1 MNNAMEEI
9 ANKPKQQRLR
19 KHTREPDKLRP
30 HKFTHN
36 SFAILRLLN
45 DYRFLTTSMLLKL
58 MPCSERRTYEHLQ
71 LLYHDGLIQRFA
83 FYNFRFPGEN
93 IHYLDNPRA
102 LDMYAA
108 ATGAPPEELD
118 YATVRYNREREY
130 FKLTDPKFAIRMI
143 GQMRFVQ
150 HELMVSRFHTCL
162 DLACRKSNGQSILQ
176 DWRQG
181 GALRNKV
188 RVPKMTKDENGKYY
202 EAEKEESLPHEPDAF
217 FTLLFPAREQDAEL
231 SFFYEADRG
240 TMNSED
246 MIRKFRSHFHYVV
259 KQRRHVEEYG
269 VPSIRAVLIEAHK
282 AKHPEKMDRASELRR
297 LAADPRVSG
306 QKPSRFFL
314 ITPSAYLITKEQPD
328 EFADKPQKPLPYFL
342 SRPEI
347 ILQEKIWA
355 PPAGIDIKHSLLYA
369 GSRHGIHI

>member
-1 MNNAMEEI
+1 ME
-9 ANKPKQQRLR
+9 ARGNNKPIQIRLR
-19 KHTREPDKLRP
+19 KHAREPDKVGP
-30 HKFTHN
+30 HRFTQN
-36 SFAILRLLN
+36 SFEIIRLLN

-58 MPCSERRTYEHLQ
+58 MPCSERRTYHHLQ
-71 LLYHDGLIQRFA
+71 HLYHDGFIQHFA

-93 IHYLDNPRA
+93 IHYLDNPQA
-102 LDMYAA
+102 LEFYSA
-108 ATGAPPEELD
+108 ATGTPQEELD

-130 FKLTDPKFAIRMI
+130 FKLNDPKFATRLI
-143 GQMRFVQ
+143 GQLHFVQ

-162 DLACRKSNGQSILQ
+162 ELACRKSNGQAALL

-181 GALRNKV
+181 GTLRNKV
-188 RVPKMTKDENGKYY
+188 KVPKMAKDEDGRYY
-202 EAEKEESLPHEPDAF
+202 EAEKEETLPHEPDAF
-217 FTLLFPAREQDAEL
+217 FTLHYPQREQDPEL

-240 TMNSED
+240 TMNAED
-246 MIRKFRSHFHYVV
+246 MIRKFRSHFHYAV
-259 KQRRHVEEYG
+259 KQRRHVEDYG

-306 QKPSRFFL
+306 QKPSKFFL
-314 ITPSAYLITKEQPD
+314 ITPSAYLITEEQPD

-347 ILQEKIWA
+347 ILKEKIWA
-355 PPAGIDIKHSLLYA
+355 SPTGIDSKHSLLEC
-369 GSRHGIHI
+369 